1 MVSVSACSSVLA
13 HAEGAGLHGLDPN
26 RTGRIANVPVA
37 HEGTTIAPAVLR
49 QSREA
54 PVTPAATVALAPPPP
69 GVIDEK
75 LLAGEIATRFEP
87 LALCRIDVARNKQL
101 RAEEVEADRLTL
113 RWTIEPTGKVTATEV
128 VGTTA
133 VDADVLHCVKQQMIG
148 WTFSRPSGG
157 PLPVERVFQFRS
169 AQARAASNRPVTTD
183 PRPASAGAT
192 FRSVRR
198 SSADARRAWP
208 SRSSRRWACAW
219 ICARARRRRRR
230 RSSEEAS

>member
-1 MVSVSACSSVLA
+1 MKIAIWAGWVTVVSVAAGLSVLA
-13 HAEGAGLHGLDPN
+13 HAESTGLNGLDPD
-26 RTGRIANVPVA
+26 RTGRIANVPVS
-37 HEGTTIAPAVLR
+37 HEGTAIRPAVLR

-87 LALCRIDVARNKQL
+87 LAQCRIDVARNKKL

-113 RWTIEPTGKVTATEV
+113 RWTIEPNGKVTATEV

-157 PLPVERVFQFRS
+157 PLPIERVFQFRS
-169 AQARAASNRPVTTD
+169 AEQ
-183 PRPASAGAT
+183 PAPLPTG
-192 FRSVRR
+192 R
-198 SSADARRAWP
+198 
-208 SRSSRRWACAW
+208 
-219 ICARARRRRRR
+219 
-230 RSSEEAS
+230 